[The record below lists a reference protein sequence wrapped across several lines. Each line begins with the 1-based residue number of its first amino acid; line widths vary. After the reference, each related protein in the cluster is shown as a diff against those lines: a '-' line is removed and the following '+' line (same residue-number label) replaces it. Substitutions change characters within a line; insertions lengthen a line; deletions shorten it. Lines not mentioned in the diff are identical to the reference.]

1 MILSASRR
9 TDIPAFFSDWFFN
22 RIKEGNVCVRNPMNA
37 YQVSRINISPEV
49 TDCIVFW
56 TKNPMPMMERLD
68 ELKKYTYYFQYTINA
83 YSADTEPF
91 VPPLEERLDAF
102 RRLSQKI
109 GCERVIWRYDP
120 IILTKKYDIS
130 FHLDSIKRI
139 ASELKGYTEKM
150 VFSFVDVYSGKN
162 QKTLIRMGNRNFS
175 DPELEYFVKELT
187 EIAAENHI
195 VLATCAEKTDLGKY
209 GIAHNSCIDGEL
221 IERITGCRLKTKADN
236 QRGECRC
243 IKCEDI
249 GSYDTCTHGCTYCY
263 ANFRRE
269 IALEKVKHY
278 DPASPLL
285 CDSIDTENDKITDR
299 PVRSLKIADEDEGSF
314 EQLKLF

>member
-1 MILSASRR
+1 LILSASRR

-22 RIKEGNVCVRNPMNA
+22 RIKAGNVCVRNPMNA
-37 YQVSRINISPEV
+37 HQVSRINISPDV

-56 TKNPMPMMERLD
+56 TKNPIPMMDRLD
-68 ELKKYTYYFQYTINA
+68 ELDKYTYYFQYTINA

-91 VPPLEERLDAF
+91 VPPLEKRIAAF
-102 RRLSQKI
+102 RRLSEKI
-109 GCERVIWRYDP
+109 GSERVIWRYDP
-120 IILTKKYDIS
+120 IILTKKYDID
-130 FHLDSIKRI
+130 FHLDSIRRI

-162 QKTLIRMGNRNFS
+162 QKTLIKMGNRDFS
-175 DPELEYFVKELT
+175 DPELEYFIKTLA
-187 EIAAENHI
+187 EITAENHMTA
-195 VLATCAEKTDLGKY
+195 ATCAERIDLEKY

-269 IALEKVKHY
+269 TALEKVRHY
-278 DPASPLL
+278 DSDSQLL
-285 CDSIDTENDKITDR
+285 CDAIDAENDRITDR
-299 PVRSLKIADEDEGSF
+299 PVRSLKIRDGGGDSF
-314 EQLKLF
+314 EQLSLF

>member
-22 RIKEGNVCVRNPMNA
+22 RIKAGNVCVRNPMNA
-37 YQVSRINISPEV
+37 HQVSRINISPDV

-56 TKNPMPMMERLD
+56 TKNPIPMMDRLD
-68 ELKKYTYYFQYTINA
+68 ELDKYTYYFQYTINA

-91 VPPLEERLDAF
+91 VPPLEKRIAAF
-102 RRLSQKI
+102 RRLSERI
-109 GCERVIWRYDP
+109 GSERVIWRYDP
-120 IILTKKYDIS
+120 IILTKKYDID
-130 FHLDSIKRI
+130 FHLDSIRKI

-162 QKTLIRMGNRNFS
+162 QKTLIKMGNRDFS
-175 DPELEYFVKELT
+175 DPELEYFIKTLA
-187 EIAAENHI
+187 EITTENHMTA
-195 VLATCAEKTDLGKY
+195 ATCAERIDLEKY

-269 IALEKVKHY
+269 TALEKVKHY
-278 DPASPLL
+278 DPDSQLL
-285 CDSIDTENDKITDR
+285 CDAIDEENDRITDR
-299 PVRSLKIADEDEGSF
+299 PVRSLKIKDGGGDSF
-314 EQLKLF
+314 EQLSLF

>member
-56 TKNPMPMMERLD
+56 TKNPMPMLERLD

-139 ASELKGYTEKM
+139 ASELKGYTEKWCSALWM
-150 VFSFVDVYSGKN
+150 FTAEKIRKRLSGW
-162 QKTLIRMGNRNFS
+162 
-175 DPELEYFVKELT
+175 ET
-187 EIAAENHI
+187 EIF
-195 VLATCAEKTDLGKY
+195 
-209 GIAHNSCIDGEL
+209 
-221 IERITGCRLKTKADN
+221 RIPSL
-236 QRGECRC
+236 
-243 IKCEDI
+243 
-249 GSYDTCTHGCTYCY
+249 
-263 ANFRRE
+263 
-269 IALEKVKHY
+269 
-278 DPASPLL
+278 
-285 CDSIDTENDKITDR
+285 SI
-299 PVRSLKIADEDEGSF
+299 L
-314 EQLKLF
+314 